1 MVHEFQAIVMAGG
14 RGSRMTELTAGRPK
28 CLLPIGNKPMVWY
41 PLQLLERTGI
51 RDTILVVVEQV
62 RSEVQTALEPCGLKI
77 RLDIVSI
84 PAAEDWGTA
93 DTLRFLS
100 DRIKSDVLIVSCDMV
115 TDVNLHPVLDVFRK
129 HSAGIVALFFHP
141 QPSDASSVTPGPK
154 TKQKPERDLVG
165 LDTETSRL
173 VFLAS
178 ISDFD
183 DTVSMPRRLL
193 RKHPNISMFSQ
204 LTDAHF
210 YVIRKWVVDYL
221 AYGKSFST
229 LKGEMIPYIIKKQ
242 SSRHNISKKDD
253 DTSASLVDDDRKDLF
268 HFAQEDTLVHMI
280 RELSSYNDHTGDMKP
295 AYHGDPIRCYA
306 FLAPSDKFGI
316 RANTVAAYCDI
327 NRRIKQRWGSITGS
341 CELTPIHPT
350 SDIKS
355 TQIDDSCIVGEQ
367 SSIAEKT
374 SIKSCNIG
382 AHCQIEPKVR
392 LTQCILMN
400 GVKIQEGCILSNC
413 VLCDEVEVCINSE
426 LKDCLVGSDH
436 TVAAGAKHASEVLT
450 DVSRLMEI

>member
-1 MVHEFQAIVMAGG
+1 MAGG

-51 RDTILVVVEQV
+51 KDAILVVVEHV
-62 RSEVQTALEPCGLKI
+62 KSEVQTALEPCGLKI

-93 DTLRFLS
+93 DTLQFLS

-115 TDVNLHPVLDVFRK
+115 TDMSLYPVLDVFRK

-141 QPSDASSVTPGPK
+141 QPSDTASITPGPK

-193 RKHPNISMFSQ
+193 RKHPHISMFSQ
-204 LTDAHF
+204 LTDAHL
-210 YVIRKWVVDYL
+210 YIIRKWVIDYL
-221 AYGKSFST
+221 AYEKSFST

-242 SSRHNISKKDD
+242 SSRLNKARKDD
-253 DTSASLVDDDRKDLF
+253 DTNTSLDDDRKDLF
-268 HFAQEDTLVHMI
+268 HFAQEDNLVHTI
-280 RELSSYNDHTGDMKP
+280 RELSNYNDHTGDMKP
-295 AYHGDPIRCYA
+295 AYHGDPVRCYA
-306 FLAPSDKFGI
+306 FLAPLDKFGI

-327 NRRIKQRWGSITGS
+327 NRKIKERWESVTGG
-341 CELTPIHPT
+341 CQLVPIHPT

-355 TQIDDSCIVGEQ
+355 TQMDDSCVVGEH
-367 SSIAEKT
+367 SCIAEKT

-382 AHCQIEPKVR
+382 AHCHIEPKVR
-392 LTQCILMN
+392 LTNCILMN
-400 GVKIQEGCILSNC
+400 GVKIREGCVLSNC
-413 VLCDEVEVCINSE
+413 VLCDEVEVCKNSE
-426 LKDCLVGSDH
+426 LKDCLVGSHH
-436 TVAAGAKHASEVLT
+436 TVAAEAKHANEVLT
-450 DVSRLMEI
+450 DINRLMEI